1 MALNHFV
8 RMDGTTKRSSAVID
22 TNIITEPMVNWGTL
36 GGAEIGAATI
46 PLLDAA
52 GAFTATDVEAALA
65 EVGARNF
72 NTRRYLSGVVPIQI
86 AINAT
91 IGAVT
96 AADQVPNNLDEVIA
110 DQATTNWGTL
120 LGATHIAYVGL
131 PADPGINVAQ
141 TVVNRRILGTM
152 VDVNGDPFLL
162 PGGQEV
168 FFFYETKRIA
178 GATLF
183 NAVGDT
189 QIQLVYYDAGTW
201 KSCRLSTTGATN
213 VYTWPVIRYDLTKL
227 PEDAMLYGGGGMEAI
242 DNTPY
247 TAGTGVTISTAYAI
261 AFDQTANLAALTG
274 TWTADIAGTASINF
288 SAAGYSDGL
297 VIPNNAGVPVGAGTE
312 GAVCWDSALNNL
324 YICTGAAWQQISSA
338 AVLPVSGGVG
348 ETLVGIAAGAWASNA
363 KFVANSSTGA
373 ITASIPTTTATAL
386 LVKNFTNN
394 NEYLKIG
401 TSAGT
406 EALTFGNGSDNPDF
420 LFVGSGPITQSGV
433 GQVSFA
439 GNVDAT
445 AGLDVT
451 TAALTAAAALTVT
464 GGAFTFSGSNINL
477 DPTGTF
483 DMAMAAGQTTS
494 FHIPDALAS
503 AFLIENVGAGEDYFK
518 IDTSTGAELLAFG
531 NATDNPDFT
540 FLGSGTVTVGP
551 AVLGSDAVIF
561 NVKDATASVFKI
573 QENGNAYFDLTTS
586 NGTEKLDFGNAT
598 INPDFNFLG
607 TGSVAFGPTVLGS
620 DSVTFSVK
628 DNTATVFQIKE
639 NANNIMSVTSTNAAE
654 KVDFG
659 YNVNAMNGLDV
670 TVADLT
676 VGAFQVG
683 PGDGIID
690 GGTWQATVIGPT
702 YGGTGQNA
710 VVTGDL
716 LYGSGAN
723 VWSRRGIGA
732 TGQSLTVV
740 AGVPAWAAPMN
751 TGNVTLLAKSAIV
764 LNKLVNMATTG
775 DLEEADASGQTKISV
790 VGVARVAQPIIGNPV
805 DIITSGLAFCNAPLI
820 HALIEPGSTAYLQQA
835 AGGNVVMYSDIAY
848 TGGMSIVPVG
858 IFVTGLAANTPGAIA
873 VMLGAVGTPAVLV

>member
-261 AFDQTANLAALTG
+261 AFDQTASLATLTG
-274 TWTADIAGTASINF
+274 VWTASNATAGIDFGT
-288 SAAGYSDGL
+288 AGYSDGI
-297 VIPNNAGVPVGAGTE
+297 VIPKNAGAPAGAGTE
-312 GAVCWDSALNNL
+312 GAIMWDSTGDNL
-324 YICTGAAWQQISSA
+324 YVCQGGTWKQISSA
-338 AVLPVSGGVG
+338 AVLPGSGGAG
-348 ETLVGIAAGAWASNA
+348 ETLVGDGAGGWVSDA
-363 KFVANSSTGA
+363 KFVANATTGA
-373 ITASIPTTTATAL
+373 VTASIPTTTATAL

-433 GQVSFA
+433 GQVTFAGNVDATNGIDVSVGALSMTGTDINLDPTGTYDLSMDATRTVSIHLADNLASAYLIENAGGDDYLKIDTLDAGEVMSFGNA
-439 GNVDAT
+439 VSNPVMNFLGTGLKTFSGNVDAT

-464 GGAFTFSGSNINL
+464 GGAFTFSGSNINM
-477 DPTGTF
+477 DPTGTY
-483 DMAMAAGQTTS
+483 DLLMAAAQTHST
-494 FHIPDALAS
+494 HLADNLAS
-503 AFLIENVGAGEDYFK
+503 AFLVENAGGDDFIK
-518 IDTSTGAELLAFG
+518 IDTLDAGEVMAFG
-531 NATDNPDFT
+531 NAASNP
-540 FLGSGTVTVGP
+540 
-551 AVLGSDAVIF
+551 VI
-561 NVKDATASVFKI
+561 N
-573 QENGNAYFDLTTS
+573 L
-586 NGTEKLDFGNAT
+586 
-598 INPDFNFLG
+598 LG
-607 TGSVAFGPTVLGS
+607 TGQKTISGNL
-620 DSVTFSVK
+620 
-628 DNTATVFQIKE
+628 N
-639 NANNIMSVTSTNAAE
+639 STGG
-654 KVDFG
+654 V
-659 YNVNAMNGLDV
+659 DV
-670 TVADLT
+670 TGADLT

-820 HALIEPGSTAYLQQA
+820 HALIEPGSNAYLQQA